1 MTIAEEL
8 NFDGLDASFANEGFY
23 LNTLQ
28 VAWTVFR
35 Q

>member
-1 MTIAEEL
+1 MLMTIAEEL

-28 VAWTVFR
+28 VA
-35 Q
+35 